1 MVDLDI
7 TKRIVSGRFR
17 IQPKL
22 DIFNLFNAGEITQ
35 RVTQLG
41 PTYGN
46 AISFL
51 GARLIKI
58 GATVEF

>member
-1 MVDLDI
+1 MEV
-7 TKRIVSGRFR
+7 
-17 IQPKL
+17 
-22 DIFNLFNAGEITQ
+22 FNVFNAGVITQ

-46 AISFL
+46 ALAFL
-51 GARLIKI
+51 GARLIKF